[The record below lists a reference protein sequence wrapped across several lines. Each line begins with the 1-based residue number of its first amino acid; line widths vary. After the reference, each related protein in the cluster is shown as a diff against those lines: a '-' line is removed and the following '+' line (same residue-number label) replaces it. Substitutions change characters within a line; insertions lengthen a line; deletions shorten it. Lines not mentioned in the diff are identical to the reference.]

1 MVKKINE
8 FGATVHTLLKQGY
21 SQSWIAHQ
29 LKVKRQRVN
38 YWASH
43 PLKTQQFKKK
53 LPEQYIKRIIEFA
66 RNKTTSIMSSS
77 RIMRYINLVLKRDNL
92 NINVSKAIV
101 CRILKNEFGKPRKIR
116 RVFYLNSKQK
126 EQRLKFCEEIL
137 NRGITWEQ
145 IFFSDET
152 KIEMGSYVN
161 DYIRLSEENKDKIKK
176 GDEEAFKLINR
187 E

>member
-1 MVKKINE
+1 MNSTSIKGKKSTRE
-8 FGATVHTLLKQGY
+8 LLGFPSFENTTIQ
-21 SQSWIAHQ
+21 
-29 LKVKRQRVN
+29 
-38 YWASH
+38 
-43 PLKTQQFKKK
+43 KKK

-77 RIMRYINLVLKRDNL
+77 RIMRYINLINLVLKRDKL

-101 CRILKNEFGKPRKIR
+101 CRILKNEFDKPRKIR

-137 NRGITWEQ
+137 NRVITGEQ

-152 KIEMGSYVN
+152 KIEMGSYVH
-161 DYIRLSEENKDKIKK
+161 DYIRLSE
-176 GDEEAFKLINR
+176 
-187 E
+187 